1 MPVALTARN
10 WGEKR
15 HFISLANRGRSL
27 SRFAIYPNL
36 AMRNHS
42 NKCFPEV
49 LGGSVDCLTHGGC
62 RAHPRFGAGSLT
74 SLGKKQYRGHFPTL
88 AVLRRNTWGVE
99 RPARTIQERRF
110 PPLLTNFPRLCSS
123 PMATFAAPLTTNCS
137 PTHNER
143 FERVD
148 EEPSKSALHC
158 GPRLLHWGSWLTTQQ
173 KTDSSPTKWVVTSR
187 FGLRYW
193 PFAMD

>member
-36 AMRNHS
+36 AMRDHS

-49 LGGSVDCLTHGGC
+49 LGGSIDCLTHGGC

-99 RPARTIQERRF
+99 RRREQF
-110 PPLLTNFPRLCSS
+110 NRGVSTVAHQLPQALLVTDGHVCS
-123 PMATFAAPLTTNCS
+123 AANHKVL

-143 FERVD
+143 FEHVD

-158 GPRLLHWGSWLTTQQ
+158 GPRLLHWARG
-173 KTDSSPTKWVVTSR
+173 
-187 FGLRYW
+187 
-193 PFAMD
+193 